1 VDLFDLTRLLF
12 RRWYFA
18 LPLLLVSLTGVLLLS
33 KTVDPDY
40 SAEGHLQLLPAT
52 GSADTS
58 ATTTGKS
65 TTKQPTRVHNPWGD
79 LGYNA
84 LGQAAIVKVEDDSV
98 AKALTGAG
106 LSDNFTVTIEYG
118 TSFLSIEAIGK
129 SAPQATASVQRLMTV
144 LAQFVESEQSR
155 FGVAKVDMITT
166 LALDQGE
173 KVTVVTSKQKRVLI
187 VAAGIGILVSAG
199 ATIGLDALLR
209 RRNKRH
215 ADPEDE
221 VIGGSERDGGEA
233 TRLIRPGKTGG
244 ARRAGA
250 SVRLDPQVTGAPA
263 PAPRQPSP
271 SVEETQTIIP
281 SSTVLMPR
289 ATAKR
294 GEGKV
299 FRAGGGIP
307 SVPQGPGVNGRA
319 MPPGQGA
326 NGDSSNGSPR
336 VGTQRDD
343 RSR

>member
-1 VDLFDLTRLLF
+1 MDLFDLTRLLF

-33 KTVDPDY
+33 RTVDPDY

-58 ATTTGKS
+58 TTTTGKG

-84 LGQAAIVKVEDDSV
+84 LGQAAIVKVEDESV
-98 AKALTGAG
+98 AKGLTSAG
-106 LSDNFTVTIEYG
+106 LSDSFTVTIEYG
-118 TSFLSIEAIGK
+118 TSFLSIEAIGT
-129 SAPQATASVQRLMTV
+129 SAPQATATVQRLMTV

-166 LALDQGE
+166 LALDHGE

-187 VAAGIGILVSAG
+187 VAAGIGLLTSAG

-209 RRNKRH
+209 RRTKR
-215 ADPEDE
+215 AAGPDDQAEAE
-221 VIGGSERDGGEA
+221 AERDGGEA
-233 TRLIRPGKTGG
+233 TRLIRPTKTGVG
-244 ARRAGA
+244 SRRAGA
-250 SVRLDPQVTGAPA
+250 SVRVDPPPVSPA
-263 PAPRQPSP
+263 PAMRAPA

-281 SSTVLMPR
+281 PNTVLMPR
-289 ATAKR
+289 ATVKR
-294 GEGKV
+294 EGKV
-299 FRAGGGIP
+299 FRAGAGVP
-307 SVPQGPGVNGRA
+307 SQPT
-319 MPPGQGA
+319 PPSS
-326 NGDSSNGSPR
+326 NGDSPNGGGPR
-336 VGTQRDD
+336 MGTQRDD